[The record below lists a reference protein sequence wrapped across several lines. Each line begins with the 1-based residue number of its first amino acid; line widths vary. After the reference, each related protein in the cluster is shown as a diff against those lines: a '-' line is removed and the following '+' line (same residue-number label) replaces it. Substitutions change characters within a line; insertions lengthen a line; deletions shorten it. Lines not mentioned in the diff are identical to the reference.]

1 MFNKGKQQKD
11 QKKPEKR
18 EVDGSRI
25 IYLSGK
31 IDEDTTR
38 DAVHTLLKLQKEDP
52 LSDIKLIVDSYGGLL
67 DSMFAI
73 TDTMN
78 LINPQVVT
86 VCLGKAM
93 SAGAFI
99 FANGEKGRR
108 FMAPHSTLMF
118 HQVSGGTWG
127 TTADVSIDIAEQ
139 KRLQRLMTEELA
151 NRCNLS
157 TVEVEKLIDRD
168 CFLSPHKAMEIGV
181 CDDIITKLPQIEL
194 INILPYYL

>member
-1 MFNKGKQQKD
+1 MIFDNRK
-11 QKKPEKR
+11 QKKPEKKVNKPER
-18 EVDGSRI
+18 KEVDGSRI
-25 IYLSGK
+25 VYLSGR

-38 DAVHTLLKLQKEDP
+38 DVVHTLLKLQKEDP
-52 LSDIKLIVDSYGGLL
+52 IADIKLIIDSYGGLL

-78 LINPQVVT
+78 MIHPQVVT

-108 FMAPHSTLMF
+108 YMTPHSTLMF

-127 TTADVSIDIAEQ
+127 TTSDVEIDVAEQ
-139 KRLQRLMTEELA
+139 KRLQSLMIEELSDKSK
-151 NRCNLS
+151 LS
-157 TVEVEKLIDRD
+157 VEEVRKLIDRD
-168 CFLSPHKAMEIGV
+168 CFVPPQKAMEIGV
-181 CDDIITKLPQIEL
+181 CDDIITKLP
-194 INILPYYL
+194 